1 VLALGIESGLFALE
15 YDGRRRYYDVCVVSA
30 YDGARHH
37 LGLSCAFEIPQPIL
51 RHVLEEGMDLSQACN
66 VSAITTDPK
75 IGEHGGLIGLL
86 SSSRI
91 TREEYTVQA
100 LNTALFFAA
109 AAARSWYAD

>member
-1 VLALGIESGLFALE
+1 
-15 YDGRRRYYDVCVVSA
+15 
-30 YDGARHH
+30 
-37 LGLSCAFEIPQPIL
+37 
-51 RHVLEEGMDLSQACN
+51 